1 MLALII
7 YLINPMPKP
16 NPANPYHCDR
26 PMRRNGKQKLSGAQQ
41 YRCKCGFTYTEGDR
55 PVGGQT
61 LGDQPMTQVEL
72 NRRYR
77 AKKNLV

>member
-1 MLALII
+1 
-7 YLINPMPKP
+7 
-16 NPANPYHCDR
+16 
-26 PMRRNGKQKLSGAQQ
+26 MRRNGKQKLSGAQQ

-61 LGDQPMTQVEL
+61 LGDQPMSQVEL